1 MKKMRE
7 FFTPDSRSKSPVFS
21 PTENMKRGDNTKT
34 GSPRR
39 SRSRKAGK
47 EEAKRRWKLV
57 RNICIAFRIGRRRK
71 TKVFSL
77 GSKFPEIE
85 EFSTVVLCG
94 MDVFDLWPE

>member
-21 PTENMKRGDNTKT
+21 PTENMKRQDKT

-71 TKVFSL
+71 SKVFSL

-85 EFSTVVLCG
+85 EFSTVV
-94 MDVFDLWPE
+94 FS